1 MVPNGPSVSGPTLA
15 SPLGDAA
22 PGKALPAA

>member
-15 SPLGDAA
+15 SPFGAAA
-22 PGKALPAA
+22 PGNELPNP